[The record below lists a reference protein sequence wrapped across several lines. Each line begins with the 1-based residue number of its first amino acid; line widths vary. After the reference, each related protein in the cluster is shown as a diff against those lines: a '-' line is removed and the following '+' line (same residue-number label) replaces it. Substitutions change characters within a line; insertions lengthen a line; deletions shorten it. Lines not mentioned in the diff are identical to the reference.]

1 MVDALVLHY
10 KYNMDWICKYCG
22 YVASSRGKLAKHCK
36 DCDEKN
42 KLPKDSL
49 GRIMV
54 PSQQD
59 GLRAYAASL
68 KGKSHKGRKHT
79 EESKKK
85 ISEGRLKA
93 LREGRGNHWICPHIK
108 RSYAEQ
114 YFYDAFTNAKIEFQN
129 NVWLCQRYCVDFLFG
144 NYYFEVDGEQHYTEK
159 AIEHDKERETFLLEH
174 GYICIKRCRWKEF
187 RKLSFEDKAD
197 YINGLVAQLA
207 EVTHSKCVKCEFES
221 HPDY

>member
-1 MVDALVLHY
+1 MVY
-10 KYNMDWICKYCG
+10 KNAKDWTCPYCN
-22 YVASSRGKLAKHCK
+22 SIIKSRKNLFAHLKE
-36 DCDEKN
+36 CDEKA

-49 GRIMV
+49 GRVIV
-54 PSQQD
+54 PSQQN
-59 GLRAYAASL
+59 GLKAYAKSL
-68 KGKSHKGRKHT
+68 KGKTQKGHKHS

-93 LREGRGNHWICPHIK
+93 LREGRGNHWICHHIH

-159 AIEHDKERETFLLEH
+159 AKAHDKEREAFLLEH
-174 GYICIKRCRWKEF
+174 GYICIKRCRWSEF

-197 YINGLVAQLA
+197 YINGLVTQLA

>member
-1 MVDALVLHY
+1 
-10 KYNMDWICKYCG
+10 MDWICKYCG
-22 YVASSRGKLAKHCK
+22 FIAASRGKLTKHCK

-49 GRIMV
+49 GRVIV
-54 PSQQD
+54 PSQQN
-59 GLRAYAASL
+59 GIKAYAESM
-68 KGKSHKGRKHT
+68 KGKSHKGCKHS

-93 LREGRGNHWICPHIK
+93 LREGRGNHWICPHIH

-129 NVWLCQRYCVDFLFG
+129 NVWLCHRYCVDFLFG
-144 NYYFEVDGEQHYTEK
+144 NYYFEVDGEQHYTVK

-174 GYICIKRCRWKEF
+174 GYKCLKRCRWSEF

-207 EVTHSKCVKCEFES
+207 EATHSKCVKCEFES
-221 HPDY
+221 HSDY

>member
-1 MVDALVLHY
+1 MAKVY
-10 KYNMDWICKYCG
+10 KNAKDWTCPYCNLI
-22 YVASSRGKLAKHCK
+22 VKSRKNFYAHLKE
-36 DCDEKN
+36 CDEKA

-49 GRIMV
+49 GRIIV

-59 GLRAYAASL
+59 GIRAYAASL
-68 KGKSHKGRKHT
+68 KGKSQEGHKHT
-79 EESKKK
+79 EEAKKK

-93 LREGRGNHWICPHIK
+93 LREGRGNHWICPLIK

-129 NVWLCQRYCVDFLFG
+129 NVWLCHRYCVDFLFG
-144 NYYFEVDGEQHYTEK
+144 NYYFEVDGEQHYTAE

-174 GYICIKRCRWKEF
+174 GYKCLKRCRWKEF

-207 EVTHSKCVKCEFES
+207 EATHSKCVQCEFES
-221 HPDY
+221 HSDY

>member
-1 MVDALVLHY
+1 MEW
-10 KYNMDWICKYCG
+10 KCKYCNCICK
-22 YVASSRGKLAKHCK
+22 SRRKFFEHNKICS
-36 DCDEKN
+36 ERE

-49 GRIMV
+49 GRIIV
-54 PSQQD
+54 PEHHN
-59 GLRAYAASL
+59 GLKKYIESI
-68 KGKSHKGRKHT
+68 KGKTQKGHKHT

-93 LREGRGNHWICPHIK
+93 LRESRGNHWICPSIK

-129 NVWLCQRYCVDFLFG
+129 NVWLCQRYCVDFLFD
-144 NYYFEVDGEQHYTEK
+144 NYYFEVDGEQHFTEK
-159 AIEHDKERETFLLEH
+159 AIMHDKERETFLLEH
-174 GYICIKRCRWKEF
+174 GYICIKRCRWSKF
-187 RKLSFEDKAD
+187 KKLSKEDKVK
-197 YINGLVAQLA
+197 YIDGLVTQLA